1 MLPRFAPTAAS
12 SGGWRG
18 LSGFQYGEFPTLR
31 PAKPSGTHKACCAK
45 NGAPGVKEI
54 EEESPPSKIEDGA
67 PQIFLAAYVR
77 ATRPFGK
84 GGGGL
89 KCPKVLGGLRFGPGP
104 PFADTEKTLDHR
116 RSSLGA
122 KELFRRQGQVI
133 TCLDLKPAKRGQV
146 PDRVGNLCKLKR
158 RLSALFPVKYRV

>member
-18 LSGFQYGEFPTLR
+18 LSGFQYEEFPTLR
-31 PAKPSGTHKACCAK
+31 PAKPSGTHKPRCAK

-54 EEESPPSKIEDGA
+54 EEESPPSKTEDGA
-67 PQIFLAAYVR
+67 PKFFFRL
-77 ATRPFGK
+77 TS
-84 GGGGL
+84 
-89 KCPKVLGGLRFGPGP
+89 GP
-104 PFADTEKTLDHR
+104 PFADTEETLDHR
-116 RSSLGA
+116 RSSLGT